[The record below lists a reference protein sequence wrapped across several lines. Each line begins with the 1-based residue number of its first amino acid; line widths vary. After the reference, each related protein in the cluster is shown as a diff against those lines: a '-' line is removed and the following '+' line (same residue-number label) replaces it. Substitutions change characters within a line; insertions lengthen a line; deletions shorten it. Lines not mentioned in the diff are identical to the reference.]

1 MGCRLAGYEPVLAW
15 LEKAHQ
21 RQGLSLAVL
30 QQRFRLPP
38 HRPHPPQRIPQHSL
52 QSYDDLLALHPAA
65 AGGGSRPA
73 DPAAATAVGMDQLPL
88 AEHRLALSLRSE
100 GWSPSQFL
108 YALCEQE
115 LEQRQQARQHRL
127 LRAAH
132 LPWSKAL
139 AGYDHGGRIEA
150 HRWQE
155 LEALRRQSEWLQRG
169 ENVLLF
175 GPSGVGKTHPAVGI
189 ALAQIGLDQACRFYP
204 ATSLVQELQKARADY
219 SLPAA
224 LERLD
229 RYPLLLIDD
238 IGNVRRDEQESSVLF
253 ELICHRYE
261 RRSVLITAN
270 QPFTAWDEIFPSSAM
285 TVAAV
290 DRLVHHCH
298 IIEISGDSHRRAD
311 ADRRAGRRHKEPG

>member
-1 MGCRLAGYEPVLAW
+1 MFSIPRPQAAEAALPILLRQLRLAW
-15 LEKAHQ
+15 IRSHW
-21 RQGLSLAVL
+21 
-30 QQRFRLPP
+30 
-38 HRPHPPQRIPQHSL
+38 
-52 QSYDDLLALHPAA
+52 QSIA
-65 AGGGSRPA
+65 S
-73 DPAAATAVGMDQLPL
+73 Q
-88 AEHRLALSLRSE
+88 AEAE
-100 GWSPSQFL
+100 GWSHSQFL

-115 LEQRQQARQHRL
+115 VEQRQQARQHRL

-139 AGYDHGGRIEA
+139 ADYDHGGRIEA
-150 HRWQE
+150 DQWQE
-155 LEALRRQSEWLQRG
+155 LEALSRQSEWLQRG

-175 GPSGVGKTHPAVGI
+175 GPSGVGKTHLAVGI

-204 ATSLVQELQKARADY
+204 ATSLVQELQKARAEY
-219 SLPAA
+219 NLPAA

-238 IGNVRRDEQESSVLF
+238 IGYVRRDEQESSVLF

-261 RRSVLITAN
+261 RRSLLITAN
-270 QPFTAWDEIFPSSAM
+270 QPFTDWDEIFPSSSM

-298 IIEISGDSHRRAD
+298 IIEISGDSHGRAQASRRS
-311 ADRRAGRRHKEPG
+311 GGQQPKQP